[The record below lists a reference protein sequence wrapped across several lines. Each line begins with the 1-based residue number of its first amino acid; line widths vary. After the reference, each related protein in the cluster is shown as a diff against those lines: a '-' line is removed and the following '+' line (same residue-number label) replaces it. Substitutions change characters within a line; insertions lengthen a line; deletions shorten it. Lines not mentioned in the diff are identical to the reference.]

1 MKKKNIAY
9 RRRII
14 VIIALSVIV
23 AVGACSLILYGIIGV
38 PTEQVVPRAA
48 YSCVSEISYFPIL
61 KEGALYK
68 DGNIEFGAHYI
79 TSYVDRLRLNCKYDF
94 VGDNASDMHGNY
106 SITATLQGIH
116 NNIVIWKKEYQLVNE
131 QKFTR
136 NKMQKSILLE
146 LGDYR
151 SFIDELEKETGIKF
165 DVNMNIS
172 YGVNMSA
179 VVGGST
185 VNEAS
190 LSTLQF
196 SMKDLLM
203 QFSGEPVSRLEK
215 TIDEVIT
222 TETKL
227 SNELLIANIAILA
240 LALASLVY
248 IIFFTAGQRP
258 DPAKRQLKKIFKQ
271 YGDRIV
277 ELKSNAIPSADNM
290 MVVSSF
296 RDLLLAADELKRP
309 ILKIGEEDY
318 RSTSFYVMDEARQ
331 YVFHAQSLADKPY
344 KEARRPAYSVKI

>member
-179 VVGGST
+179 VV
-185 VNEAS
+185 
-190 LSTLQF
+190 
-196 SMKDLLM
+196 DLLM

-277 ELKSNAIPSADNM
+277 ELKSNAIPSADDM